1 MPTKDE
7 LQARVDKRDAMLDAC
22 RAERTQMAL
31 KITDLEGRLAEC
43 EGTATPPDPPPEP
56 PPPPP
61 SGARTEWSPIN
72 ATAAPGKGDFP
83 SLDKKN
89 VGLLDAAILT
99 TKTGFTPAPGATYAN
114 LDIKNSFDTATGS
127 TFRNCRVTASG
138 YWAVLDRGGA
148 AATYEDCEFV
158 GNPGGDAC
166 CNLNGST
173 YRRCYLHG
181 SEDGAKIDAGTMID
195 CLLIDNKSSLSN
207 AHYDGLQSMGGGPI
221 KIRHCYIGVP
231 DVSGGTS
238 AFLVKSDFSP
248 IDNVVVEYCYLRGR
262 SWTFDVC
269 DGGHG
274 FPTNVHLRYNR
285 FGRAVFGAWPNRG
298 PFEKVG
304 NVWDDTGAALTTGT

>member
-1 MPTKDE
+1 M
-7 LQARVDKRDAMLDAC
+7 DKRDAMLDAC

-61 SGARTEWSPIN
+61 SGARTEWSPQN
-72 ATAAPGKGDFP
+72 VSAAPGKGDFP

-127 TFRNCRVTASG
+127 TFRNCRITASG

-231 DVSGGTS
+231 ENIDGGTS
-238 AFLVKSDFSP
+238 AFLVKSDFSA
-248 IDNVVVEYCYLRGR
+248 R
-262 SWTFDVC
+262 STTSWSSTATCV
-269 DGGHG
+269 GAAGPSTSATAG
-274 FPTNVHLRYNR
+274 TASRPTSTSATTASGV
-285 FGRAVFGAWPNRG
+285 PCSERG
-298 PFEKVG
+298 PTAG
-304 NVWDDTGAALTTGT
+304 HSRRSATSGTTPERR